1 MTVTNIGARDGA
13 ETVHWFISDPYC
25 SITRPV
31 KELKGFQ
38 KVFLKAGESREIT
51 FKITPDLLKYYNYE
65 LQYVAEPGAFDLMIG
80 TDSQHVKTAT
90 FVLH

>member
-1 MTVTNIGARDGA
+1 LIFCKFTLLEPYKQLYYNILIYR
-13 ETVHWFISDPYC
+13 
-25 SITRPV
+25 
-31 KELKGFQ
+31 
-38 KVFLKAGESREIT
+38 
-51 FKITPDLLKYYNYE
+51 TPLKYYNYE